1 MTTNAE
7 LLRQLPSV
15 EKLLNRPELT
25 DLASDVERSV
35 ISRCA
40 AEVLDQLRG
49 SILSGQDNPRCF
61 AETEGKLRLDLNAL
75 ADDVARKVHATVS
88 CGMRRVV
95 NATGVIIHTNLGRS
109 VLPKEAIEAVVTAA
123 SGYSNLEYELG
134 QGMRSKRW
142 KHVVQ
147 PLQALSGAEDA
158 LVVNNNAAAVLLCLN
173 TLAPSREVI
182 VSRGELVE
190 IGGSF
195 RMPDVMS
202 ASGAVLREV
211 GSTNKTK
218 LADYERAITDDTA
231 LILKVHTSNYRIV
244 GFTED
249 VPVQQLSVLSKRYN
263 LPFMVDLGSGLLA
276 GEQSLAMPDGL
287 RIDEPVVRDVV
298 TAGADV
304 VTFSADKLL
313 GASQAGIIVGRSDY
327 VERAA
332 ANQLARALRIDKLS
346 LAALDA
352 TLGLYVRW
360 PTRFAEFIPT
370 LSMLT
375 ASVNELSVRAEE
387 IRASLQNVLGSDF
400 EVGVEPGYSKAG
412 GGSMPLLELPTV
424 LVSVS
429 SSKMSADA
437 IERALRLAEVP
448 VITRIAEQKVLID
461 PRTLLEDD
469 IEPLVDAFRVAAAN
483 EDR

>member
-1 MTTNAE
+1 MATRAE

-15 EKLLNRPELT
+15 EKLLNRPELQNI
-25 DLASDVERSV
+25 SPDVERSV
-35 ISRCA
+35 VSRCA
-40 AEVLDQLRG
+40 GEVLEALRG
-49 SILSGQDNPRCF
+49 SILSEQENPRCF
-61 AETEGKLRLDLNAL
+61 VETQGKLRLDLKAL
-75 ADDVARKVHATVS
+75 LDDVTKKVHATVS
-88 CGMRRVV
+88 CSMRRVV
-95 NATGVIIHTNLGRS
+95 NATGVILHTNLGRS
-109 VLPKEAIEAVVTAA
+109 VLPKEAIEAVVMAA
-123 SGYSNLEYELG
+123 SGYSTLEYDVDK
-134 QGMRSKRW
+134 GMRSKRW
-142 KHVVQ
+142 EHVVE
-147 PLQALSGAEDA
+147 PLVALSGAEDA

-173 TLAPSREVI
+173 TLAAGKEVI

-195 RMPDVMS
+195 RMPDVMA

-218 LADYERAITDDTA
+218 LLDYEHAITDDTA

-249 VPVQQLSVLSKRYN
+249 VSAQDLSVLSKRYK
-263 LPFMVDLGSGLLA
+263 LPLMVDLGSGLLA
-276 GEQSLAMPDGL
+276 SEESLAMPDGL
-287 RIDEPVVRDVV
+287 RLDEPVARDVV
-298 TAGADV
+298 AAGADV

-313 GASQAGIIVGRSDY
+313 GASQAGVIVGKSDY
-327 VERAA
+327 VRRIA

-352 TLGLYVRW
+352 TLRLYVRW
-360 PTRFAEFIPT
+360 PTHFAEFIPT

-375 ASVNELSVRAEE
+375 ASVNGLSVRAEE
-387 IRASLQNVLGSDF
+387 IRARLRPALGADF
-400 EVGVEPGYSKAG
+400 EVGIEPGCSKSG
-412 GGSMPLLELPTV
+412 GGSLPLLELPTV

-448 VITRIAEQKVLID
+448 IITRIAEQKVLID

-469 IEPLVDAFRVAAAN
+469 IEPLVDAFRMAAAN
-483 EDR
+483 ED